1 MALVE
6 SSPPDYQS
14 PYPHFNLKSTT
25 GNFISSQELLDGC
38 KGMVVLF
45 TCNHCPYAKAL
56 WHRIIRDTNKIR
68 AFGFEIVA
76 INPNIHP
83 QYPEDSFEKMMEL
96 KNELNL
102 PFEYLVDED
111 QQIAKQYHAQCTPDL
126 YVLNNDMTIGYRG
139 AYDDDWKN
147 ETAVQQTFLLDALHQ
162 LNQDNNNVV
171 PAVKPSMGCSIKWLN
186 DNF

>member
-1 MALVE
+1 MTLVE
-6 SSPPDYQS
+6 SIPPNYQN
-14 PYPHFNLKSTT
+14 PYPHFSLKSTT
-25 GNFISSQELLDGC
+25 GDVISSQELLKGN

-56 WHRIIRDTNKIR
+56 WDRIIRDTNKIR
-68 AFGFEIVA
+68 TYGFEILA

-83 QYPEDSFEKMMEL
+83 DYPEDSFEKMIEL
-96 KNELNL
+96 KTKLNL

-111 QQIAKQYHAQCTPDL
+111 QQVAKQYHAQCTPDL

-162 LNQDNNNVV
+162 LNQDNNNMV
-171 PAVKPSMGCSIKWLN
+171 PVVKPSMGCSIKWLN

>member
-6 SSPPDYQS
+6 STPPDFQN

-25 GNFISSQELLDGC
+25 GKFISSQDLLGPN
-38 KGMVVLF
+38 GIVVLF

-56 WHRIIRDTNKIR
+56 WNRIIQDTVKIR
-68 AFGFEIVA
+68 SLGFGLVA
-76 INPNIHP
+76 INPNSHP
-83 QYPEDSFEKMMEL
+83 DYPCDSFEKMIEL
-96 KNELNL
+96 KRELNL
-102 PFEYLVDED
+102 PFEYLMDED
-111 QQIAKQYHAQCTPDL
+111 QHIAKTYDAQCTPDL

-147 ETAVQQTFLLDALHQ
+147 ESAANQTFLLDALQQ
-162 LNQDNNNVV
+162 LNRDNIKMV
-171 PAVKPSMGCSIKWLN
+171 PAIKRSMGCSIKWVS